1 MKKITSLKTLSLL
14 ISLFCAVG
22 FGYGQTTLVAGDIAI
37 TGFNSGAPSQ
47 LTFVLLK
54 DVTNTTQIKF
64 TDNGWNLTTGLRTTE
79 GTLTWQATSDLPC
92 GTEIFLERVT
102 NANLTASYGTV
113 SAAGGFALNTV
124 SDQILAYQGASSS
137 PNFINSI
144 HYGSAGWSDA
154 IDSATTAI
162 PPGLTNGINAVYFAN
177 NSNGNYNCTVTT
189 NQVLTLAA
197 VSAATNWNI
206 STTRYSTLGGCT
218 YTCVPCPTT
227 TTWNGTTWSAGTPDI
242 NKNAIIAAN
251 YNTTTNASFSAC
263 SLTVNAGFNLRVTN
277 GHYVEV
283 ENDVVVNGNIIVDNH
298 GAFKQNSNTS
308 TYTHGLGGTSVV
320 RKETSI
326 LNNWYDYTYWC
337 SPISGLTIGTSPL
350 TDSTMRHWF
359 DASKYEDILAETGN
373 SGVFSTGH
381 DDIDDNGDDWTF
393 AYDSFPMNPGVGF
406 AATHSQTGYSGAR
419 QYTYEF
425 YGIFNNGPLSASIF
439 YNGANG
445 DKDWNLIGNPY
456 PCALDFNAFYAVNSG
471 VVDGAAYL
479 WSHRT
484 AIDPN
489 ASGNEAYNFSQND
502 YAIITAGSGSIYNS
516 DNGDGIVPND
526 YIPSGQGFFISGLAI
541 GVVNFDN
548 SMRMADAT
556 SNNQFFKST
565 NNKSKSNDVANKI
578 WVNLTSDNGV
588 FNQVLVAYV
597 DGATN
602 DNDGMAYDATR
613 MLSSGASSIIY
624 TLIGDDN
631 TNKFAIQGK
640 AVNSLGPD
648 ETIKLGFYTS
658 ISSATLYKF
667 TLAHIQ
673 GDFLNNHAI
682 FLKDHLL
689 NKVHCLSTSDYSF
702 TSEVG
707 EFNNRFEIAFSNQ
720 ALSVE
725 DALLNKN
732 ALTIVQLEND
742 EVQFTATNNLNIKNV
757 AIFDLLG
764 RQLYQFTGN
773 SNQETYKLSNLHN
786 SVFVAKVT
794 LSNGGVIAKKAFKK

>member
-22 FGYGQTTLVAGDIAI
+22 FGYVQSIFDNPITDTNPNTNDPYIIGQTVNANII
-37 TGFNSGAPSQ
+37 VSGIGRGIGIS
-47 LTFVLLK
+47 
-54 DVTNTTQIKF
+54 
-64 TDNGWNLTTGLRTTE
+64 G
-79 GTLTWQATSDLPC
+79 
-92 GTEIFLERVT
+92 T
-102 NANLTASYGTV
+102 NANNRYNANSW
-113 SAAGGFALNTV
+113 NTV
-124 SDQILAYQGASSS
+124 SLDNTAYFYFTITPNTGYQISFVSFVYNGQASGTGPTSFAFRSSLDGFVSDIGTPTASGATINLSATLFQNVTTPITFRIYGWGASGSS
-137 PNFINSI
+137 GTFSINDFTFN
-144 HYGSAGWSDA
+144 GSVS
-154 IDSATTAI
+154 AI
-162 PPGLTNGINAVYFAN
+162 PCF
-177 NSNGNYNCTVTT
+177 
-189 NQVLTLAA
+189 
-197 VSAATNWNI
+197 I
-206 STTRYSTLGGCT
+206 S
-218 YTCVPCPTT
+218 

-406 AATHSQTGYSGAR
+406 AATHSQTGYIGALP
-419 QYTYEF
+419 YTYEF

-456 PCALDFNAFYAVNSG
+456 PCALDFNAFYAANSG
-471 VVDGAAYL
+471 VVEGAAYL

-757 AIFDLLG
+757 AIFE
-764 RQLYQFTGN
+764 
-773 SNQETYKLSNLHN
+773 ETATKKPISFQTCTT
-786 SVFVAKVT
+786 VFLWQK
-794 LSNGGVIAKKAFKK
+794 

>member
-22 FGYGQTTLVAGDIAI
+22 FGYGQSIFDNPI
-37 TGFNSGAPSQ
+37 TDTNPNTNDPYIIGQTVNANIIVSGIGRGIGIS
-47 LTFVLLK
+47 
-54 DVTNTTQIKF
+54 
-64 TDNGWNLTTGLRTTE
+64 G
-79 GTLTWQATSDLPC
+79 
-92 GTEIFLERVT
+92 T
-102 NANLTASYGTV
+102 NANNRYNANSW
-113 SAAGGFALNTV
+113 NTV
-124 SDQILAYQGASSS
+124 SLDNTAYFYFTITPNTGYQISFVSFVYNGQASGTGPTSFAFRSSLDGFVSDIGTPTASGATINLSATLFQNVTTPITFRIYGWGASGSS
-137 PNFINSI
+137 GTFSINDFTFN
-144 HYGSAGWSDA
+144 GSVS
-154 IDSATTAI
+154 AI
-162 PPGLTNGINAVYFAN
+162 PCF
-177 NSNGNYNCTVTT
+177 
-189 NQVLTLAA
+189 
-197 VSAATNWNI
+197 I
-206 STTRYSTLGGCT
+206 S
-218 YTCVPCPTT
+218 

-406 AATHSQTGYSGAR
+406 AATHSQTGYIGALP
-419 QYTYEF
+419 YTYEF

-456 PCALDFNAFYAVNSG
+456 PCALDFNAFYAANSG
-471 VVDGAAYL
+471 VVEGAAYL

-794 LSNGGVIAKKAFKK
+794 LSNGGVITKKAFKK

>member
-22 FGYGQTTLVAGDIAI
+22 FGYGQSIFDNPI
-37 TGFNSGAPSQ
+37 TGTNPNTNDPYIIGQTVNANIIVSGIGRGIGISG
-47 LTFVLLK
+47 
-54 DVTNTTQIKF
+54 TNAINRYNA
-64 TDNGWNLTTGLRTTE
+64 NGWNTVSLDNTAYFYFTITPNTGYQISFVSFVYNGQAS
-79 GTLTWQATSDLPC
+79 GTGPTSFAFRSSLDGFVSDI
-92 GTEIFLERVT
+92 GTP
-102 NANLTASYGTV
+102 TASGATINLSATLFQNVTTPITFRIYGWGASGGSGTFSINDFTFNGSV
-113 SAAGGFALNTV
+113 SA
-124 SDQILAYQGASSS
+124 I
-137 PNFINSI
+137 PCFIS
-144 HYGSAGWSDA
+144 
-154 IDSATTAI
+154 
-162 PPGLTNGINAVYFAN
+162 
-177 NSNGNYNCTVTT
+177 
-189 NQVLTLAA
+189 
-197 VSAATNWNI
+197 
-206 STTRYSTLGGCT
+206 
-218 YTCVPCPTT
+218 

-251 YNTTTNASFSAC
+251 YNTTTNSSFSAC
-263 SLTVNAGFNLRVTN
+263 SLTVNAGFDLRVTN

-456 PCALDFNAFYAVNSG
+456 PCALDFNAFYAANSG
-471 VVDGAAYL
+471 VVEGAAYL

-489 ASGNEAYNFSQND
+489 ASGNEAFNFSQND
-502 YAIITAGSGSIYNS
+502 YAIITAGSGSINNS

-794 LSNGGVIAKKAFKK
+794 LSNGGVITKKAFKK